1 MMISVVGLYVY
12 PIKSCRGIALS
23 DAHLMPGGFEGDR
36 RFMVVA
42 STGDALTARTE
53 PRLLLVA
60 PRLENGSIRV
70 EAPGARTLELS
81 QTYAAPP
88 GAMSHA
94 KIWRDEVSTWE
105 IPEGSRWFSQFLGK
119 EVQLVYQAESAL
131 RQVNLAHSDRGDVV
145 SLADAYPLLL
155 ANTAS
160 LEDLN
165 AKAESLITME
175 RFRPNIVISGAP
187 AYAED
192 TWQTLRIADIE
203 FVSPKLCDRCVLT
216 TVDPKTA
223 ERGREPLR
231 TLAKHRRW
239 DKAVWFA
246 TNLISRSSGTLRI
259 GDDVAPL
266 KMRTHP
272 RDSD

>member
-1 MMISVVGLYVY
+1 MISVVGLYIY
-12 PIKSCRGIALS
+12 PIKSCRGIALNN
-23 DAHLMPGGFEGDR
+23 AQLMPGGFEGDR
-36 RFMVVA
+36 RFMVVD
-42 STGDALTARTE
+42 SKGEALTARTE

-60 PRLENGSIRV
+60 PRMENGAIRV
-70 EAPGARTLELS
+70 EAPGGRSLALS
-81 QTYAAPP
+81 QTYSAPP
-88 GAMSHA
+88 GAMTCS
-94 KIWRDEVSTWE
+94 KIWRDEVTTWE
-105 IPEGSRWFSQFLGK
+105 IPEGSRWFSEFLGK

-131 RQVNLAHSDRGDVV
+131 RQVNLAHSERGDVV

-155 ANTAS
+155 ANTKS

-175 RFRPNIVISGAP
+175 RFRPNIVIGGAS

-192 TWQTLRIADIE
+192 TWQELRIADIE

-216 TVDPKTA
+216 TVDPRTA

-239 DKAVWFA
+239 DNAVWFA

-259 GDDVAPL
+259 GDEVAPL

-272 RDSD
+272 RDGD